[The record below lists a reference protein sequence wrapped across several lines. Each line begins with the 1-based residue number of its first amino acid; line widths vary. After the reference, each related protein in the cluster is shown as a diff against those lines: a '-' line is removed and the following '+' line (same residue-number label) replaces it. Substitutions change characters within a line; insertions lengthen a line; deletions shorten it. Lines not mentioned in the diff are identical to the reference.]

1 MKKIFCLTL
10 IAAILSTM
18 VFYLPTAMSA
28 KEDTAQL
35 TFKKTAVHNKT
46 YYHYTIQK
54 NDVLSAIIR
63 KIPGIQEQDIPQY
76 YRMIKELN
84 PHIKDLDKLEAGQ
97 KIVLPAKLKT
107 GGAQTYRVKKGDYLI
122 GIVHRELHI
131 TANTQKTMLLIKSLN
146 PSVKDANKLYIGQV
160 IRLPKGRLDGTAA
173 QQTAQ
178 PAKIIERDAPVVSLP
193 EKQQVQEEATP
204 AGKEAVM
211 LPPAERLAVLKHI
224 ITQMNGTMITRG
236 NYYLPVSKTAQLT
249 IDCSVIPVVEL
260 DDRTTLFLDMKN
272 RSGIYLKTIISG
284 QWGNYHVVKIDAK
297 DDMIMILKKIF
308 KNSKAYAI
316 TRAEKPVGI
325 GSTPVL
331 EIMPDWLIT
340 KKNAKQTP
348 AAIQGLRFVYR
359 DNDLLPRAIINFARR
374 QSFMIT
380 EISPSTGLVG
390 KPDEL
395 YSLPAMTVLPASPAG
410 EFAQALLSYL
420 NVPFEK
426 DVEVRVFSIRQ
437 DGFNLSIKA
446 DLAVKQGDQKTLL
459 FSRNLPPQFVNI
471 LQKTGDKLIFISDQ
485 DEPAKNMEKILR
497 GFNVVF
503 TSGYFSFSGLDKNQ
517 PPYTLGFK
525 GIKIKTD
532 KDIYA
537 VNFDFHHELRG
548 LMQETW
554 SANIIRY

>member
-1 MKKIFCLTL
+1 MKKIFGLTL

-18 VFYLPTAMSA
+18 VFYLPPAMSA

-35 TFKKTAVHNKT
+35 TFKKTAVHNKA

-63 KIPGIQEQDIPQY
+63 KIPGIHEKDIPPY

-146 PSVKDANKLYIGQV
+146 PSVKDANKLYVGQI
-160 IRLPKGRLDGTAA
+160 IRLPKGRLDPTAA
-173 QQTAQ
+173 QQ
-178 PAKIIERDAPVVSLP
+178 PAKMIEPDTPVVSMP
-193 EKQQVQEEATP
+193 EKQQVQEETTL
-204 AGKEAVM
+204 AGKEAIM

-224 ITQMNGTMITRG
+224 ITQMNGTIITRG

-272 RSGIYLKTIISG
+272 RSSMYLKTIISG
-284 QWGNYHVVKIDAK
+284 QWSNYHVVKIDTK
-297 DDMIMILKKIF
+297 DDIIMILKKIF

-325 GSTPVL
+325 GSMPDL

-340 KKNAKQTP
+340 KKNAKQSP
-348 AAIQGLRFVYR
+348 SAIQGLRFVYR
-359 DNDLLPRAIINFARR
+359 DNDLLPRAIVNFAHR

-395 YSLPAMTVLPASPAG
+395 YSLPPMTVLPASPAG
-410 EFAQALLSYL
+410 EFAYALLSYL
-420 NVPFEK
+420 NIPVEK
-426 DVEVRVFSIRQ
+426 DVDVRVFSIRQ

-446 DLAVKQGDQKTLL
+446 DLVVKQGDQKTFL
-459 FSRNLPPQFVNI
+459 FSRNLPPQFVNM
-471 LQKTGDKLIFISDQ
+471 LQKTGDKLIFVSDQ
-485 DEPAKNMEKILR
+485 DEPAENMEKILR

-503 TSGYFSFSGLDKNQ
+503 TSGYFSFSGLDKDQ

-525 GIKIKTD
+525 GTKIKTD

-537 VNFDFHHELRG
+537 VDFDFHHELRG